1 MKTKNLRHSPIN
13 KRSDIS
19 VEKKFGDIFI
29 SFEPFID
36 VKIFFLKGFFQ
47 TIKKCWPNPLNFFL
61 DVRLLI
67 LYLKPKFH

>member
-47 TIKKCWPNPLNFFL
+47 TIKKC
-61 DVRLLI
+61 
-67 LYLKPKFH
+67 